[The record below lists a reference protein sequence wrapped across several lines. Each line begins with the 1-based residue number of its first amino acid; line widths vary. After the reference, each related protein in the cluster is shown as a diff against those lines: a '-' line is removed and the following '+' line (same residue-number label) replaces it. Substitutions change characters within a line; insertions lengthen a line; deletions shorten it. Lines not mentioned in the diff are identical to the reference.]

1 MIVDGMAKL
10 SYGVDGNYKQEYIV
24 IGQRNFEVQIQV
36 FSFGE
41 HMSILDKIM
50 LRKCAYGKG
59 KTQLEQ
65 RMHHSCHQSVEP
77 ILSQS

>member
-36 FSFGE
+36 FSYFGE
-41 HMSILDKIM
+41 HIDP
-50 LRKCAYGKG
+50 
-59 KTQLEQ
+59 Q
-65 RMHHSCHQSVEP
+65 VEYTG
-77 ILSQS
+77 